1 MDADILILGGAGT
14 TGAVLAELLLGHS
27 AATLVLAGRDLGKA
41 ERAAA
46 GLGSRYPGRVSA
58 RAADAADPGS
68 LRRAFAGVGLVAV
81 AASVIEHAGTVAAAA
96 LDSGADYYDLLL
108 GSPAKYAALEALHAH
123 AEDEGRVLITDGGIH
138 PGLSAV
144 MIRALA
150 PAFSRLERAEV
161 AGLLKVDWGA
171 YDFAT
176 ATIHEFV
183 TELADYSTAALRD
196 GVWAELP
203 WKEAMR
209 RVDFGPPFGVQRCST
224 MAMEELR
231 RLPDQISSLRDCGFS
246 VSGFNP
252 VADNVLLPL
261 GMGVMKVAPNI
272 LGAPYARLFAWGLR
286 TFARPPYGVI
296 WQLEAEGLT
305 APGGPAGGGSTGRQG
320 ATRAVG
326 LRLLHEDG
334 YWLTSAAAAAC
345 LLQYL
350 DGSLRAPGLHFQA
363 LAVEPARMLR
373 DLQRMGV
380 GSRVAAWTRSASRP
394 VTPGRRRRSRV
405 VYPATQ
411 VTTYSVSRSGRGML
425 GSLTTQLPGSP
436 CSRATSS
443 KWHMAMPRST
453 RCRSAMRSTLKRGP
467 FLR

>member
-1 MDADILILGGAGT
+1 MDADVLILGGAGT

-27 AATLVLAGRDLGKA
+27 AATVVLAGRDLGRA

-58 RAADAADPGS
+58 RVADAADPAS

-81 AASVIEHAGTVAAAA
+81 AASVIEHAGAVAEAA
-96 LDSGADYYDLLL
+96 LDAGADYYDLLL
-108 GSPAKYAALEALHAH
+108 GSPAKYAALEALRAR
-123 AEDEGRVLITDGGIH
+123 AEEEGRVLITDGGIH
-138 PGLSAV
+138 PGLSAA

-176 ATIHEFV
+176 TTIHEFV

-209 RVDFGPPFGVQRCST
+209 HVDFGPPFGAQRCSM

-231 RLPDQISSLRDCGFS
+231 RLPEQIPSLRDCGFF

-252 VADNVLLPL
+252 VADNLLLPL
-261 GMGVMKVAPNI
+261 GMAVMKLAPDM
-272 LGAPYARLFAWGLR
+272 LGAPYARIFAWGLR
-286 TFARPPYGVI
+286 TFSRPPYGVI
-296 WQLEAEGLT
+296 WQLEAEGT
-305 APGGPAGGGSTGRQG
+305 PASGGPATTGGPAASSGGPAGGPG
-320 ATRAVG
+320 ATATVG

-345 LLQYL
+345 LLQCI
-350 DGSLRAPGLHFQA
+350 DGSLRAPGLHLQA
-363 LAVEPARMLR
+363 LAVEPVRMLR

-380 GSRVAAWTRSASRP
+380 RIESRGVDAAALLDP
-394 VTPGRRRRSRV
+394 
-405 VYPATQ
+405 
-411 VTTYSVSRSGRGML
+411 
-425 GSLTTQLPGSP
+425 
-436 CSRATSS
+436 
-443 KWHMAMPRST
+443 PR
-453 RCRSAMRSTLKRGP
+453 
-467 FLR
+467 

>member
-1 MDADILILGGAGT
+1 MSADVLILGGAGT

-27 AATLVLAGRDLGKA
+27 TATVALAGRDLGKA

-58 RAADAADPGS
+58 RAADAADPAS
-68 LRRAFAGVGLVAV
+68 LRRAFAGAGLVAV
-81 AASVIEHAGTVAAAA
+81 AASVIEHAGAVAEAA
-96 LDSGADYYDLLL
+96 LDAGADYYDLLL
-108 GSPAKYAALEALHAH
+108 GSPAKYAALEALRAR
-123 AEDEGRVLITDGGIH
+123 AEKEGRVLITDGGIH
-138 PGLSAV
+138 PGLSAA

-150 PAFSRLERAEV
+150 PGFSRLERADV

-171 YDFAT
+171 YDFAA

-209 RVDFGPPFGVQRCST
+209 QVDFGPPFGVQRCST

-231 RLPDQISSLRDCGFS
+231 RLPEQIPSLRDCGFF

-252 VADNVLLPL
+252 VADNLLLPL
-261 GMGVMKVAPNI
+261 GMGVMKLAPDR

-286 TFARPPYGVI
+286 TFSRPPYGVI
-296 WQLEAEGLT
+296 WQLEAEG
-305 APGGPAGGGSTGRQG
+305 APALGGPAAPGGGSTGDSG
-320 ATRAVG
+320 ATATVG

-350 DGSLRAPGLHFQA
+350 DGSLRAPGLHLQA
-363 LAVEPARMLR
+363 LTVEPVRMLR

-380 GSRVAAWTRSASRP
+380 RIESRGVDAA
-394 VTPGRRRRSRV
+394 VLLGR
-405 VYPATQ
+405 
-411 VTTYSVSRSGRGML
+411 
-425 GSLTTQLPGSP
+425 
-436 CSRATSS
+436 
-443 KWHMAMPRST
+443 
-453 RCRSAMRSTLKRGP
+453 
-467 FLR
+467 